1 MGGRGSSSGK
11 AMSTRKGETKEDAQ
25 KRYEEKNK
33 PKSRF
38 AGWRER
44 EAQRQ
49 ATKQEAESKRE
60 TQKIAKKESQNRY
73 NTFSEKQAERLSKMP
88 KTGEKVK
95 SEFADFVK
103 EQTGIDITK
112 ALSLYGNNRSN
123 FSIDFR
129 KLTAQKNE
137 NANMQALN
145 KIKTLKSSNFNF
157 NVVSNGAYTYLI
169 GVENARYKK

>member
-11 AMSTRKGETKEDAQ
+11 AGSIEDSYA
-25 KRYEEKNK
+25 KMEEKNK

-38 AGWRER
+38 AGQKEKK
-44 EAQRQ
+44 AQKQ
-49 ATKQEAESKRE
+49 ATNQQTE
-60 TQKIAKKESQNRY
+60 TKKEILNRY

-88 KTGEKVK
+88 KTGEKIK
-95 SEFADFVK
+95 LEFAAFVK

-112 ALSLYGNNRSN
+112 AITKYGNNRSN

-129 KLTAQKNE
+129 KLTESKSE

-145 KIKTLKSSNFNF
+145 RIKTLKSSNFDF
-157 NVVSNGAYTYLI
+157 NVMSNGAYTYLI
-169 GVENARYKK
+169 GVENKRHKKK